1 MTMQKTGSRQG
12 FWHLLTSGEQHN
24 LTALGGTRK
33 YPAGATMCIEG
44 DPATHVFVL
53 MEGWVKILSVTDD
66 GHEMVLAVRG
76 DGDTVGETA
85 GETSGYRSATVKAIG
100 TVHAL
105 IISYDRFNTFLETH
119 PGAGSAF
126 RRTLTQRW
134 SDADTML
141 RRRAV
146 TSGAQR
152 LAALLVELAARHGN
166 GADGAIE
173 LVLPLSQEE
182 LASLAGT
189 SRATVTRALSNW
201 RKRGFIRTSQ
211 RHITITDMP
220 RLREITRQTI
230 AM

>member
-1 MTMQKTGSRQG
+1 MTTQGTGSRQG
-12 FWHLLTSGEQHN
+12 FWHLLTSDEQHN
-24 LTALGGTRK
+24 LSALGGTRK
-33 YPAGATMCIEG
+33 YPAGATMCVEG

-53 MEGWVKILSVTDD
+53 MDGWVRILSVTDD
-66 GHEMVLAVRG
+66 GHEMVLAIRG
-76 DGDTVGETA
+76 NGDTVGEA
-85 GETSGYRSATVKAIG
+85 SGETSGHRSATVKAIG

-105 IISYDRFNTFLETH
+105 IISYDRFNTFLDTH
-119 PGAGSAF
+119 PRAGSAF
-126 RRTLTQRW
+126 RRTITQRW
-134 SDADTML
+134 SDAETML
-141 RRRAV
+141 RRHVV

-152 LAALLVELAARHGN
+152 LAALLLDLAARHGN

-211 RHITITDMP
+211 RHITITDVQK
-220 RLREITRQTI
+220 LQQITR
-230 AM
+230 